1 MYLEKSVEE
10 LKELVEENGYATG
23 ISWEIQHE
31 MEEAKRIFN
40 YLIEVQGV
48 PEEEKLKK
56 SMAVVVVR
64 YYLSQLNRLKYMLPY
79 DDICI

>member
-48 PEEEKLKK
+48 PEEET
-56 SMAVVVVR
+56 
-64 YYLSQLNRLKYMLPY
+64 
-79 DDICI
+79 